1 MKQDNEITVSQLIE
15 ALLFLENR
23 PVNISYITKVL
34 GITKDTVYESVE
46 ELNVRFGKFGSSLII
61 TKNSSGDFHLSINS
75 TLYTHLGKHYD
86 IRKKMHLSPQ
96 ALETLAIIAYK
107 QPVTRVEIE
116 KIRGVQ
122 INHILRVLL
131 DYGHIK
137 IVGKKD
143 VLGRPVLYGTTDKF
157 LKYFGL
163 LSIKDLPPI
172 TEFEKH

>member
-1 MKQDNEITVSQLIE
+1 MVE

-23 PVNISYITKVL
+23 PTNISYISKITGKSKEIITNS
-34 GITKDTVYESVE
+34 ITKLKTRLRDSE
-46 ELNVRFGKFGSSLII
+46 SSLII
-61 TKNSSGDFHLSINS
+61 AENDNGDFYLTISPL
-75 TLYTHLGKHYD
+75 LYGYLGKHYNV
-86 IRKKMHLSPQ
+86 RKKVRLSPQ

-107 QPVTRVEIE
+107 QPITKIEIE

-122 INHILRVLL
+122 VGYILRVLL
-131 DYGHIK
+131 EFEVIR

-143 VLGRPVLYGTTDKF
+143 APGKPTLYGTTDKF

-172 TEFEKH
+172 TEFDKL